1 MADDTNQHPA
11 PNPSGSGSDPES
23 GSGSRSEKWA
33 EKQVALRVLVYVF
46 VTHAFAGFI
55 WLLFYIGDHANK

>member
-1 MADDTNQHPA
+1 MADDSNQQPA
-11 PNPSGSGSDPES
+11 PNPVGSGPS
-23 GSGSRSEKWA
+23 SEKWA